1 MAFSAQTRAATQ
13 GAALEQLNL
22 MGSSGYCF
30 VTDGT
35 AVSLLNTQSFSLYY
49 LDPAATSAPALQ
61 YAIAPA
67 AKLVSDWVV
76 QANSLGS
83 LGYNYKGAFSVGGVA
98 GDMFVKYATTT
109 DVFIYR
115 GVGISI
121 GSTVDQFLEQL
132 NASGSSGYR
141 WAGPMSIASGG
152 VHIFE
157 TKLGSTEKFTYA
169 AEGVASDFSTR
180 MAILNRYGSQGAQSL
195 GIYSIGGKSYEV
207 FETRTGQTGA
217 ISYTAEQVAATE
229 STADV
234 QTAVNAQAAN
244 GWLYWDTTTVVIN
257 QVSQRVRIYS
267 QGETYRVNPTY
278 GVWLP

>member
-1 MAFSAQTRAATQ
+1 
-13 GAALEQLNL
+13 

-115 GVGISI
+115 GVGISV
-121 GSTVDQFLEQL
+121 GDPGEEVGEGPRTLPSCRPVSSS
-132 NASGSSGYR
+132 SGSS
-141 WAGPMSIASGG
+141 SSSSGC
-152 VHIFE
+152 
-157 TKLGSTEKFTYA
+157 SP
-169 AEGVASDFSTR
+169 
-180 MAILNRYGSQGAQSL
+180 GA
-195 GIYSIGGKSYEV
+195 
-207 FETRTGQTGA
+207 
-217 ISYTAEQVAATE
+217 
-229 STADV
+229 
-234 QTAVNAQAAN
+234 
-244 GWLYWDTTTVVIN
+244 
-257 QVSQRVRIYS
+257 
-267 QGETYRVNPTY
+267 
-278 GVWLP
+278 